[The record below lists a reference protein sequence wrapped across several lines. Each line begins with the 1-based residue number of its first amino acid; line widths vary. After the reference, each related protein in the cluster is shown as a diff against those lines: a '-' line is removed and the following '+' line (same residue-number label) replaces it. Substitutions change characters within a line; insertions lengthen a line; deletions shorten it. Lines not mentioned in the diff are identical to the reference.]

1 MNLRC
6 ILTFITLLP
15 FLFALAQPSVLNV
28 YPAFTAG
35 EMSADSTR
43 FTSLREALLTAEKL
57 QKQYSY
63 TESSPLTIRIS
74 PSVYWLDDPDDTAV
88 RNPAPGSNTP
98 FGMEL
103 TLSHLR
109 LIGLSDNPEDVVIA
123 CNRGQTQ
130 GANGNF
136 TMLHLMGDDIQAEN
150 LTFGNYCNVDLI
162 YPRDPSLN
170 RKRREDAI
178 VQAQLAIC
186 EGDRIVARNCRFIS
200 RLNLCPF
207 AGAKRAL
214 FDNCYF
220 ECTDD
225 ALCGTGV
232 YYRCRFTLFSG
243 KPFYNTQ
250 LQGARFLDCDLH
262 ALTSGRQ
269 YLVKVGSQV
278 AMVDCRWTSDDPNLY
293 IGWTQDPTDDLRSYQ
308 HNISL
313 NGKPLFI
320 DTEHP
325 WLTVDMTGKPLLT
338 AYKNGE
344 TYNIYNLLKGN
355 DGWNPMAQ
363 NTSTLPSLP
372 TRLTLNLKKAEIET
386 GKDSIFITANLPDVT
401 WQLSETDKP
410 FINLTPESDG
420 KCLIKG
426 LNNGEQKRNVTLLAK
441 TPSGLEA
448 ACVVTVKPPVLPA
461 PEFTSKPVISQIGD
475 TLNLNY
481 LLDLKG
487 REDLSEITWF
497 RAKSADGTDAI
508 PVAVTRNN
516 SPKRS
521 YTITEADNG
530 YYIMASVAP
539 RHIRSNSGSPL
550 TAITD
555 RPVKTDTPLTEIQT
569 DFSEFPTDPQLKLIP
584 GFWTVDAFKPADTK
598 EFDWTPDP
606 KNGWYY
612 GTGVDGASGINGLL
626 QASRGARLIYSP
638 VSHDYG
644 DMELTLIVDPCKS
657 AGQGFGSATGQYMDI
672 CIKFDPETLSGYA
685 LRIIR
690 TPKNDKAVDFLLMRY
705 ENGIATPISSPVS
718 AICYRSNCKIH
729 LSTHTADFEQET
741 QPNTT
746 IFTATITNLS
756 PLPAPHHPNLSTEVH
771 LQATVP
777 QTQHGGICIQHTGS
791 TGASATLLRQINGQW
806 TIFSIDNGKLTME
819 N

>member
-28 YPAFTAG
+28 NPAFTAG

-43 FTSLREALLTAEKL
+43 STSLREALLTAEKL

-186 EGDRIVARNCRFIS
+186 EGDR
-200 RLNLCPF
+200 
-207 AGAKRAL
+207 
-214 FDNCYF
+214 CYF

-806 TIFSIDNGKLTME
+806 TIFSIDNGKLTIK
-819 N
+819 NGQLTIITLSTVHFLL

>member
-1 MNLRC
+1 
-6 ILTFITLLP
+6 
-15 FLFALAQPSVLNV
+15 
-28 YPAFTAG
+28 
-35 EMSADSTR
+35 
-43 FTSLREALLTAEKL
+43 
-57 QKQYSY
+57 
-63 TESSPLTIRIS
+63 
-74 PSVYWLDDPDDTAV
+74 
-88 RNPAPGSNTP
+88 
-98 FGMEL
+98 
-103 TLSHLR
+103 
-109 LIGLSDNPEDVVIA
+109 
-123 CNRGQTQ
+123 
-130 GANGNF
+130 
-136 TMLHLMGDDIQAEN
+136 
-150 LTFGNYCNVDLI
+150 
-162 YPRDPSLN
+162 
-170 RKRREDAI
+170 
-178 VQAQLAIC
+178 
-186 EGDRIVARNCRFIS
+186 
-200 RLNLCPF
+200 
-207 AGAKRAL
+207 
-214 FDNCYF
+214 
-220 ECTDD
+220 
-225 ALCGTGV
+225 
-232 YYRCRFTLFSG
+232 
-243 KPFYNTQ
+243 
-250 LQGARFLDCDLH
+250 
-262 ALTSGRQ
+262 
-269 YLVKVGSQV
+269 
-278 AMVDCRWTSDDPNLY
+278 MVDCRWTSDDPNLY

-806 TIFSIDNGKLTME
+806 TIYN
-819 N
+819 